1 MCISEMF
8 IDAFERQTAIHF
20 NDRAVFVEL
29 IQTLVK
35 VVYYRQF
42 FGYADRCNVTGE
54 MDKDI
59 NNWSKLTAQIMEQL
73 SQTQQFQQNLEDL

>member
-35 VVYYRQF
+35 VVLSTV

>member
-42 FGYADRCNVTGE
+42 LV
-54 MDKDI
+54 M
-59 NNWSKLTAQIMEQL
+59 QIVVM
-73 SQTQQFQQNLEDL
+73 